1 MTAPS
6 TGRDARDWYGSNTPR
21 RTVTLADSRRLSNA
35 AWSVSSRL
43 IAGMLLY
50 AGLGWLLSVWV
61 GYRSQLIAVG
71 AITGIALATFLV
83 VRGLNDEGDHGR
95 ES

>member
-1 MTAPS
+1 MISPKDKSPS
-6 TGRDARDWYGSNTPR
+6 GDWYGFESSK

-43 IAGMLLY
+43 IAGLLLY
-50 AGLGWLLSVWV
+50 SGLGWLLSVWV

-71 AITGIALATFLV
+71 AITGITLATFLV

>member
-1 MTAPS
+1 MFSPKDKTP
-6 TGRDARDWYGSNTPR
+6 TGDWYGFESSKP
-21 RTVTLADSRRLSNA
+21 TVTLADSRRLSNA

-43 IAGMLLY
+43 IAGLLLY
-50 AGLGWLLSVWV
+50 SGLGWLLSVWV

-71 AITGIALATFLV
+71 AITGITLATFLV
-83 VRGLNDEGDHGR
+83 VRGLNDEGDHER